1 MKNKLINKRIA
12 TGVLALAL
20 SAGSVAPINVFA
32 DDITSDNFA
41 TGTTVKSEFTATDE
55 ELLGYKTTVTI
66 PANLN
71 LTYNSSGSCWGILD
85 TKVKT
90 KGAIP
95 ADTDLVVTISKATY
109 YPEGNK
115 NNGITA
121 DSYSLSVIPNNNM
134 MDTKV
139 DAGDSW
145 MFSWTPDE
153 VYNGTKN
160 MDTKAKQLGISVPK
174 SNVRYASKYTA
185 NFTFGIGVNKG
196 VTLDTANVTTDNS
209 YTKSIKV
216 MSMDGDLFPVANR
229 KVYIKL
235 TENTTSSENGGY
247 NLTAGSDIKDTN
259 DSLTTN
265 VFAAGLGSN
274 YHSGVVTLDENGG
287 YTGYYKVVGSKDGGE
302 STEMVNKIVITTDTS
317 TNTIS
322 ATISKVQ

>member
-1 MKNKLINKRIA
+1 MKNKVINRRIA
-12 TGVLALAL
+12 TGLLALAL

-66 PANLN
+66 PANLD
-71 LTYNSSGSCWGILD
+71 LTYNGNSWANAD
-85 TKVKT
+85 TKIKT

-121 DSYSLSVIPNNNM
+121 DSYLLSIIPNNNM

-153 VYNGTKN
+153 VYNGTTN
-160 MDTKAKQLGISVPK
+160 METKAKSLGINVSK

-185 NFTFGIGVNKG
+185 NFTFGIGINKG
-196 VTLDTANVTTDNS
+196 VTLDTANITTDNS
-209 YTKSIKV
+209 YTKSVKV

-229 KVYIKL
+229 KVYIKI
-235 TENTTSSENGGY
+235 TENFTSSENGGY
-247 NLTAGSDIKDTN
+247 NLTAGSDIKDSN
-259 DSLTTN
+259 DSLGTN
-265 VFAAGLGSN
+265 VFAPALGSN
-274 YHSGVVTLDENGG
+274 YNSGVVTLDENGG

-322 ATISKVQ
+322 ATITKVQ

>member
-20 SAGSVAPINVFA
+20 SAGSVAPINAFA

-41 TGTTVKSEFTATDE
+41 TGTTVSSEFTATDE

-71 LTYNSSGSCWGILD
+71 LTYDSNGSHYFVNTQL
-85 TKVKT
+85 KT

-115 NNGITA
+115 SNGITA
-121 DSYSLSVIPNNNM
+121 DSYSLVTIPNGNM
-134 MDTKV
+134 MDTKI

-145 MFSWTPDE
+145 MCSWTPDE

-160 MDTKAKQLGISVPK
+160 IDTKAKQLNISLPK

-196 VTLDTANVTTDNS
+196 VTLSSDNITTDNS

-235 TENTTSSENGGY
+235 TENTISSENGGY
-247 NLTAGSDIKDTN
+247 NLTAGSGIKDTN
-259 DSLTTN
+259 DSLETTI
-265 VFAAGLGSN
+265 FAAGLGMN

-302 STEMVNKIVITTDTS
+302 STDMINKIVITTDTS

-322 ATISKVQ
+322 ATITKVQ

>member
-41 TGTTVKSEFTATDE
+41 TGTTVSSEFTATDE

-71 LTYNSSGSCWGILD
+71 LTYDSNGSHYFVNTQL
-85 TKVKT
+85 KT

-95 ADTDLVVTISKATY
+95 ADKDLVVTISKATY

-115 NNGITA
+115 SNGITA
-121 DSYSLSVIPNNNM
+121 DSYSLVVIPNGNM
-134 MDTKV
+134 MDTKI

-145 MFSWTPDE
+145 MCSWTPDE

-160 MDTKAKQLGISVPK
+160 IDTKAKQLNISLPK

-185 NFTFGIGVNKG
+185 NFTFSIGVNKG

-229 KVYIKL
+229 KVYIKIK
-235 TENTTSSENGGY
+235 ENNRSNENGGY
-247 NLTAGSDIKDTN
+247 NLTAGSDIKDST
-259 DSLTTN
+259 DSLETTI
-265 VFAAGLGSN
+265 FATGLGMD

-302 STEMVNKIVITTDTS
+302 STDMINKIVITTDTS

-322 ATISKVQ
+322 ATITKVQ

>member
-1 MKNKLINKRIA
+1 MKNKVINRRIA
-12 TGVLALAL
+12 TGLLALAL

-66 PANLN
+66 PANLD
-71 LTYNSSGSCWGILD
+71 LTYNGNSWANAD
-85 TKVKT
+85 TKIKT

-121 DSYSLSVIPNNNM
+121 DSYLLSIIPNNNM
-134 MDTKV
+134 IDTKV

-153 VYNGTKN
+153 VYNGTTN
-160 MDTKAKQLGISVPK
+160 METKAKSLGINVSK

-185 NFTFGIGVNKG
+185 NFTFGIGINKG

-229 KVYIKL
+229 KVYIKI
-235 TENTTSSENGGY
+235 TENFTSSENGGY
-247 NLTAGSDIKDTN
+247 NLTAGSDIKDSN
-259 DSLTTN
+259 DSLGTN
-265 VFAAGLGSN
+265 VFAPALGSN
-274 YHSGVVTLDENGG
+274 YNSGVVTLDENGG

-322 ATISKVQ
+322 ATITKVQ

>member
-1 MKNKLINKRIA
+1 MKNKLINRRIA

-41 TGTTVKSEFTATDE
+41 TGTSVKSEFTATDE

-66 PANLN
+66 PANLD
-71 LTYNSSGSCWGILD
+71 LTYNGSNGWSIYD
-85 TKVKT
+85 TKIKT

-121 DSYSLSVIPNNNM
+121 DSYSLSIIPNNNM

-153 VYNGTKN
+153 VYNGTTN
-160 MDTKAKQLGISVPK
+160 METRAKSLGINVPK
-174 SNVRYASKYTA
+174 QNVRYASKYTA

-216 MSMDGDLFPVANR
+216 MSMDGDLFPVANK

-235 TENTTSSENGGY
+235 TENTISSENGGY
-247 NLTAGSDIKDTN
+247 NLTAGSEIKDSN
-259 DSLTTN
+259 DSLETTP
-265 VFAAGLGSN
+265 FAAGLGST

-302 STEMVNKIVITTDTS
+302 STDMINKIVITTDTS

-322 ATISKVQ
+322 ATITKVQ

>member
-1 MKNKLINKRIA
+1 MKNKVINRRIA
-12 TGVLALAL
+12 TGLLALAL

-66 PANLN
+66 PANLD
-71 LTYNSSGSCWGILD
+71 LTYNGNSWANAD
-85 TKVKT
+85 TKIKT

-121 DSYSLSVIPNNNM
+121 DSYGLSIIPNNNM

-153 VYNGTKN
+153 VYNGTTN
-160 MDTKAKQLGISVPK
+160 METKAKSLGINVSK

-185 NFTFGIGVNKG
+185 NFTFGIGINKG

-209 YTKSIKV
+209 YTKSVKV

-229 KVYIKL
+229 KVYIKI
-235 TENTTSSENGGY
+235 TENFTSSENGGY
-247 NLTAGSDIKDTN
+247 NLTAGSDIKDSN
-259 DSLTTN
+259 DSLGTN
-265 VFAAGLGSN
+265 VFAPALGSN
-274 YHSGVVTLDENGG
+274 YNSGVVTLDENGG

-322 ATISKVQ
+322 ATITKVQ

>member
-1 MKNKLINKRIA
+1 MKNKVINRRIA
-12 TGVLALAL
+12 TGLLALAL

-41 TGTTVKSEFTATDE
+41 TGTSVKSEFTATDE

-71 LTYNSSGSCWGILD
+71 LTYNGNSWANAD
-85 TKVKT
+85 TKIKT

-121 DSYSLSVIPNNNM
+121 DSYILSIIPNNNM

-160 MDTKAKQLGISVPK
+160 IDTKAKSLGINVSK

-209 YTKSIKV
+209 YTKSVKV

-229 KVYIKL
+229 KVYIQIK
-235 TENTTSSENGGY
+235 ENTTSSENGGY
-247 NLTAGSDIKDTN
+247 NLTAGSDIKDSN
-259 DSLTTN
+259 DSLGTN
-265 VFAAGLGSN
+265 TFAAGLGMT

-322 ATISKVQ
+322 ATITKVQ

>member
-1 MKNKLINKRIA
+1 MKNKVINRRIA

-66 PANLN
+66 PANLD
-71 LTYNSSGSCWGILD
+71 LTYNGNSWANAD
-85 TKVKT
+85 TKIKT

-121 DSYSLSVIPNNNM
+121 DSYLLSIIPNNNM

-153 VYNGTKN
+153 VYNGTTN
-160 MDTKAKQLGISVPK
+160 METKAKSLGINVSK

-185 NFTFGIGVNKG
+185 NFTFGIGINKG

-229 KVYIKL
+229 KVYIKI
-235 TENTTSSENGGY
+235 TENFTSSENGGY
-247 NLTAGSDIKDTN
+247 NLTAGSDIKDSN
-259 DSLTTN
+259 DSLGTN
-265 VFAAGLGSN
+265 AFAPALGSN
-274 YHSGVVTLDENGG
+274 YNSGVVTLDENGG

-322 ATISKVQ
+322 ATITKVQ

>member
-41 TGTTVKSEFTATDE
+41 TGTSVSSEFTATDE

-66 PANLN
+66 PANLD
-71 LTYNSSGSCWGILD
+71 LTYNGNSWSNAD
-85 TKVKT
+85 TKLKT

-115 NNGITA
+115 SNGITA

-145 MFSWTPDE
+145 MLSWTPDE

-160 MDTKAKQLGISVPK
+160 MDTKAKSLGISVPK

-229 KVYIKL
+229 KVYIKI
-235 TENTTSSENGGY
+235 TENFTSSENGGY
-247 NLTAGSDIKDTN
+247 NLTAGSDIKDSN
-259 DSLTTN
+259 DSLGTTP
-265 VFAAGLGSN
+265 FAAGLGST

-302 STEMVNKIVITTDTS
+302 STEMINKIVISTDTS

-322 ATISKVQ
+322 ATITKVQ

>member
-1 MKNKLINKRIA
+1 MKNKVINRRIA
-12 TGVLALAL
+12 TGLLALAL

-41 TGTTVKSEFTATDE
+41 TGTSVKSEFTATDE

-71 LTYNSSGSCWGILD
+71 LTYNGNSWANAD
-85 TKVKT
+85 TKIKT

-115 NNGITA
+115 SNGITA
-121 DSYSLSVIPNNNM
+121 DSYLLSIIPNNNM

-160 MDTKAKQLGISVPK
+160 IDTKAKSLGINVSK

-185 NFTFGIGVNKG
+185 NFTFGIGINKG

-229 KVYIKL
+229 KVYIQIK
-235 TENTTSSENGGY
+235 ENTTSSENGGY
-247 NLTAGSDIKDTN
+247 NLTAGSDIKDSN
-259 DSLTTN
+259 DSLGTN
-265 VFAAGLGSN
+265 TFAAGLGMT

-322 ATISKVQ
+322 ATITKVQ

>member
-1 MKNKLINKRIA
+1 MKNKVINRRIA
-12 TGVLALAL
+12 TGLLALAL

-66 PANLN
+66 PANLD
-71 LTYNSSGSCWGILD
+71 LTYNGNSWANAD
-85 TKVKT
+85 TKIKT

-121 DSYSLSVIPNNNM
+121 DSYLLSIIPNNNM

-153 VYNGTKN
+153 VYNGTTN
-160 MDTKAKQLGISVPK
+160 METKAKSLGINVSK

-185 NFTFGIGVNKG
+185 NFTFGIGINKG

-209 YTKSIKV
+209 YTKSVKV

-229 KVYIKL
+229 KVCIKI
-235 TENTTSSENGGY
+235 TENFTSSENGGY
-247 NLTAGSDIKDTN
+247 NLTAGSDIKDSN
-259 DSLTTN
+259 DSLGTN
-265 VFAAGLGSN
+265 TFAPALGSN
-274 YHSGVVTLDENGG
+274 YNSGVVTLDENGG

-322 ATISKVQ
+322 ATITKVQ